1 MYKKTERLAW
11 LVMTLSFL
19 ACIVLALGV
28 PLGIRRYVLTS
39 TRPMIVILQRREGIV
54 TQRAAGS
61 NATVVVDTQVAV
73 TPRSQIR
80 GNGDA
85 DALLLFYHPDKPEAP
100 IATIQLYGDT
110 ELAVEHARTP
120 RFAVS
125 KLPHRI
131 EIQVTRAPG
140 MGPSLFDNTRPVEAL
155 VETPQ
160 GAVQLGEGAFRL
172 EVDPEQTTLIV
183 NAGRASVSEPRT
195 GQSLVL
201 VPLQRTQITAA
212 GLGAIYV
219 GARDLLS
226 GRNGDFESPL
236 EDTWT
241 VYRDWYNPQE
251 DGGAIIQMQLGD
263 DQRIVTFERAGESH
277 AETGIRL
284 AIDQDLR
291 DVRSLRVRAR
301 VRISTQTLAVCGSVG
316 TECPMMIRI
325 YYLDQESGG
334 VREWLQGFYT
344 REGEDEPYCMVCR
357 DWKPEHIRIPQ
368 DVWYDYESPDLLPLL
383 TALGM
388 KPGALQSIEIY
399 ASGWTY
405 GSAIDDIAIL
415 VGD

>member
-1 MYKKTERLAW
+1 
-11 LVMTLSFL
+11 
-19 ACIVLALGV
+19 
-28 PLGIRRYVLTS
+28 
-39 TRPMIVILQRREGIV
+39 
-54 TQRAAGS
+54 
-61 NATVVVDTQVAV
+61 
-73 TPRSQIR
+73 
-80 GNGDA
+80 
-85 DALLLFYHPDKPEAP
+85 
-100 IATIQLYGDT
+100 
-110 ELAVEHARTP
+110 
-120 RFAVS
+120 
-125 KLPHRI
+125 
-131 EIQVTRAPG
+131 
-140 MGPSLFDNTRPVEAL
+140 
-155 VETPQ
+155 
-160 GAVQLGEGAFRL
+160 
-172 EVDPEQTTLIV
+172 
-183 NAGRASVSEPRT
+183 
-195 GQSLVL
+195 